1 MGRSIG
7 SGGRA
12 TGRGSNPMGSVFG
25 LTGGGGGIP
34 MPMLPT
40 EQRGIMSGPMRKPR
54 GGRIDKRG
62 SRRGGIFGGSS
73 MVQASFKDPVSGRMF
88 GGLIKDGVPQ
98 FKKPDFISD
107 EDYKKNFPKLATPL
121 GKPTVSPPMP
131 RSIGQRPLTPEERR
145 LDRRRPL
152 TGGYNPESG
161 VRYTDT
167 GVPTA
172 VEQTRRVPVQDPT
185 LGGPPEREV
194 PIPKERRPRITRESD
209 PRGDAP
215 FSPDER
221 AMARDRFFETMF
233 DRADERKQQKAME
246 AAERDNVGDA
256 LRSERELR
264 ESEMARPGDER
275 GRKRPVTGTV
285 VKRKRGGGMRRRRR
299 RRDFTRR
306 FSRAEGGRRGRSGRE
321 MAEFRD
327 RYVSTL
333 R

>member
-1 MGRSIG
+1 MGRG
-7 SGGRA
+7 TKLPTFHA
-12 TGRGSNPMGSVFG
+12 DTF
-25 LTGGGGGIP
+25 GIP
-34 MPMLPT
+34 KPVVPT
-40 EQRGIMSGPMRKPR
+40 ENKGIMSGPIRKPR
-54 GGRIDKRG
+54 RQGRRMRPKGSRPDVQLGRVTQPDGSTLITYGSSPRRKERRG
-62 SRRGGIFGGSS
+62 SIGRR
-73 MVQASFKDPVSGRMF
+73 PVRF
-88 GGLIKDGVPQ
+88 E
-98 FKKPDFISD
+98 PDFMSG
-107 EDYKKNFPKLATPL
+107 PKQP
-121 GKPTVSPPMP
+121 
-131 RSIGQRPLTPEERR
+131 
-145 LDRRRPL
+145 RPL
-152 TGGYNPESG
+152 TGGYDPKSG

-194 PIPKERRPRITRESD
+194 PIPKERRQRITRESD
-209 PRGDAP
+209 PRGGAP

-246 AAERDNVGDA
+246 KAERDNVGDA

-264 ESEMARPGDER
+264 ASEVARPGDER
-275 GRKRPVTGTV
+275 QGR
-285 VKRKRGGGMRRRRR
+285 RGKGGMRRAGREARVIFSTGGMRRRRGR

-306 FSRAEGGRRGRSGRE
+306 KSQMEGGRRGRSGRE